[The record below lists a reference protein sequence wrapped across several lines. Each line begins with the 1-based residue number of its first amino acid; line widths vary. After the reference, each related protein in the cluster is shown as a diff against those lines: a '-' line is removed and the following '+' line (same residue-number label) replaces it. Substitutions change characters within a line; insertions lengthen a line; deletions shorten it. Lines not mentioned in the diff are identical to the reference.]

1 MLITIIFPQ
10 RDATS
15 RERHSKSV
23 SSASTAKQDSPEMT
37 DIIASHN
44 ASKLKTVSVPR
55 LLRNHS
61 TVADPD
67 TPPLTTEEN
76 KDANANA
83 IELDLEDLGLVDK
96 EIPASQV
103 QKGERIGSGG
113 FKE

>member
-1 MLITIIFPQ
+1 M
-10 RDATS
+10 
-15 RERHSKSV
+15 
-23 SSASTAKQDSPEMT
+23 SSASTAKQDSSDEAVPT
-37 DIIASHN
+37 ASDK
-44 ASKLKTVSVPR
+44 ASKLKAVSVPK

-67 TPPLTTEEN
+67 TPPLSTEEN

-83 IELDLEDLGLVDK
+83 VELDLEDLGLVDK
-96 EIPASQV
+96 EIPASQI